1 MSVKSVKI
9 INTEQLAEDLKSGKY
24 KIKKKLNIIQFFKQ
38 LSNGDYVPDD
48 TKRIQVRERDRD
60 LDFIDRIVNKLSTS
74 KNYSNLDTIVVVY
87 FPKTDEYKIIS
98 GNHTS
103 EIMIRLRIFDAD
115 VYVVD
120 FETQLGGLM
129 SNIIDL
135 GCLLNKV
142 EKEVQPVAIGDVKN
156 LLYQHMK
163 EREDAGLDPTPTQ
176 EYREELVR
184 KYPHVSNGTIGQ
196 WISNHQVVG
205 SRRPP
210 LKSWTKQELK
220 DEKRHYENN
229 LKYQNYIITDPRSI
243 ESWNQTAISTLILEC
258 QRQNKRKVLL
268 VFFCDSAAQ
277 VATLTSTDRLAKMEE
292 LYKDLSDF
300 YNIQIEMEFLRYQ

>member
-9 INTEQLAEDLKSGKY
+9 INTEQLAEDIKSCKY
-24 KIKKKLNIIQFFKQ
+24 KIKKKLNLIQFFKQ

-48 TKRIQVRERDRD
+48 TKRIQVRELDRN
-60 LDFIDRIVNKLSTS
+60 LDFIDRIVTKLSTS
-74 KNYSNLDTIVVVY
+74 KNYKNLDTIVVVY

-103 EIMIRLRIFDAD
+103 EIMIRLRIFDAN

-120 FETQLGGLM
+120 FETQLGGLI

-142 EKEVQPVAIGDVKN
+142 EKEVQPVSVGDVKN

-163 EREDAGLDPTPTQ
+163 EREDEGLDPTPTQ

-184 KYPHVSNGTIGQ
+184 KYPHVSQGSIGQ

-205 SRRPP
+205 GRRDPI
-210 LKSWTKQELK
+210 KSWRQQELE
-220 DEKRHYENN
+220 DEWNHFKNN
-229 LKYQNYIITDPRSI
+229 YKYQDHVVIKPRSI
-243 ESWNQTAISTLILEC
+243 EAWNQTAISTLIIEC
-258 QRQNKRKVLL
+258 QRQNKRKALL
-268 VFFCDSAAQ
+268 IFFCENAAQ
-277 VATLTSTDRLAKMEE
+277 VLTFTSSDRSAKMKE

-300 YNIQIEMEFLRYQ
+300 YNIQIEMEFLRFQ